1 MRQFAWDLNRAT
13 AWHYDTV
20 WFCVYS
26 SSLLSLCAH
35 QKNLTSLQA
44 IAAKRFIQ
52 MLCAAYADLTGQPLS
67 FAAKSGSAF
76 VTAPAHTVAT

>member
-1 MRQFAWDLNRAT
+1 VF
-13 AWHYDTV
+13 TV
-20 WFCVYS
+20 AVCSAFVPI
-26 SSLLSLCAH
+26 
-35 QKNLTSLQA
+35 KKTLTSLQA